1 VLVCEIPTLDRSWPS
16 PYDLVDPIYPLYMFA
31 ERLSRARA
39 QMEADDVDVLLLSV
53 GADLPYFSGYEAM
66 PLERITMLVVPRD
79 GDASLVVPALE
90 APRVVERPEVFS
102 IKPWAESQDP
112 IALIASL
119 VGSATKAA
127 VGDHMWSGF
136 LVDLISALPDM
147 EFRRA
152 STITSPIRSVK
163 TADEVDRLRAAS
175 AAVDRIAARLQSGE
189 IPLIGR
195 TEAEVSAELSR
206 QIIDEGHDR
215 ANFAI
220 VAAGENAASPHHEAG
235 SRVIQEGEGLLCDF
249 GGTMVGDD
257 GIGYCSDITRCVW
270 VGENPE
276 RDFLEAYAV
285 LHEAQAASV
294 RAATVGT
301 PAQDVDRA
309 GRAKIDAAGFG
320 GYFIHRT
327 GHGIGVEAHEDPYI
341 VEGNTVPLV
350 AGNAFSIEPGI
361 YMPGRWGMRLE
372 DIVVAAEVGPDSLN
386 LVDHHLAVVTA

>member
-1 VLVCEIPTLDRSWPS
+1 MD
-16 PYDLVDPIYPLYMFA
+16 
-31 ERLSRARA
+31 
-39 QMEADDVDVLLLSV
+39 ADGVDVLLLSV

-90 APRVVERPEVFS
+90 APRVREQAGVFTLT
-102 IKPWAESQDP
+102 PWTESQDP

-119 VGSATKAA
+119 MGPAATAA

-136 LVDLISALPDM
+136 LVDLISACPGTS
-147 EFRRA
+147 FRRA

-163 TADEVDRLRAAS
+163 TADEIARLRAAS
-175 AAVDRIAARLQSGE
+175 AAVDRIAARLQAGE
-189 IPLIGR
+189 IPLVGR
-195 TEAEVSAELSR
+195 TEAEVSAELGR
-206 QIIDEGHDR
+206 QIIAEGHGR
-215 ANFAI
+215 VNFAI

-235 SRVIQEGEGLLCDF
+235 SRIIREGEGLLCDF

-257 GIGYCSDITRCVW
+257 GVGYCSDITRCVW
-270 VGENPE
+270 VGDRPE

-301 PAQDVDRA
+301 PAEDVDRA
-309 GRAKIDAAGFG
+309 GREKINNAGFG
-320 GYFIHRT
+320 SYFIHRT

-341 VEGNTVPLV
+341 VEGNTAPLA

-361 YMPGRWGMRLE
+361 YMPGQWGMRLE
-372 DIVVAAEVGPDSLN
+372 DIVVATPDGPDSLN

>member
-1 VLVCEIPTLDRSWPS
+1 
-16 PYDLVDPIYPLYMFA
+16 MFA
-31 ERLSRARA
+31 ERLDRARA
-39 QMEADDVDVLLLSV
+39 QMEIDGVDVLLLSV

-79 GDASLVVPALE
+79 GDATLVVPGLE
-90 APRVVERPEVFS
+90 AARVVERPGVFS
-102 IKPWAESQDP
+102 IKPWKETEDP
-112 IALIASL
+112 IALIARL
-119 VGSATKAA
+119 MGEALTAA

-136 LVDLISALPDM
+136 LIDLTAARPNTA
-147 EFRRA
+147 FRRA

-163 TADEVDRLRAAS
+163 TADEIERLRTAS
-175 AAVDRIAARLQSGE
+175 HAVDRIAARLQAGE

-195 TEAEVSAELSR
+195 TEAEVSAELGR
-206 QIIDEGHDR
+206 QILDEGHDR
-215 ANFAI
+215 VNFAI

-235 SRVIQEGEGLLCDF
+235 ERVIQEGEGLLCDF

-270 VGENPE
+270 VGERPE

-294 RAATVGT
+294 KAATVGT

-309 GRAKIDAAGFG
+309 GREQINNAGFG

-341 VEGNTVPLV
+341 VEGNEAPLV

-372 DIVVAAEVGPDSLN
+372 DIVVAAADGPDSLN
-386 LVDHHLAVVTA
+386 LVDHHLGVVTA

>member
-1 VLVCEIPTLDRSWPS
+1 
-16 PYDLVDPIYPLYMFA
+16 MA
-31 ERLSRARA
+31 
-39 QMEADDVDVLLLSV
+39 ADGVDVLMLSV
-53 GADLPYFSGYEAM
+53 GADLPYFCGYEAM

-79 GDASLVVPALE
+79 GEASLVVPALE
-90 APRVVERPEVFS
+90 APRVREQPGVFS
-102 IKPWAESQDP
+102 ITPWTERQDP
-112 IALIASL
+112 IALIADL
-119 VGSATKAA
+119 MGPASAAA

-136 LVDLISALPDM
+136 LIDLISARPDTS
-147 EFRRA
+147 FRRA

-163 TADEVDRLRAAS
+163 TADEIARLRAAG
-175 AAVDRIAARLQSGE
+175 AAVDRIAARLQAGE

-195 TEAEVSAELSR
+195 TEAEVSAELGR
-206 QIIDEGHDR
+206 QIRDEGHAR
-215 ANFAI
+215 VNFAI

-235 SRVIQEGEGLLCDF
+235 SRVIREGEGVLCDF

-270 VGENPE
+270 VGETPE

-301 PAQDVDRA
+301 PAHDVDRA
-309 GRAKIDAAGFG
+309 GREKIAAAGFG

-341 VEGNTVPLV
+341 VEGNAEPLV

-372 DIVVAAEVGPDSLN
+372 DIVVAADAGPDPLN
-386 LVDHHLAVVTA
+386 LVDHHLAVVAA